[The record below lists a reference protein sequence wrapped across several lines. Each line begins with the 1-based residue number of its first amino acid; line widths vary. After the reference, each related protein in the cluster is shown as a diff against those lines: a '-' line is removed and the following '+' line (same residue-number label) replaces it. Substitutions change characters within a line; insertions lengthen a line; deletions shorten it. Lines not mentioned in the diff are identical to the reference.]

1 MTPPAP
7 TAIGVIA
14 NPSSGRDMRRLLA
27 WAPTFPTAEK
37 INSVLRLLSA
47 AGRLG
52 VHEAWMLPDTTG
64 IARQVRSQSE
74 LVRTQRGL
82 PMPEVRLLDMPV
94 RDHASDST
102 EAARRMQALG
112 VRVIAVLGGDG
123 THRAVALGCG
133 DVPLATLSTGTNNA
147 FPEAREAT
155 LVGMATALL
164 ATGRVDP
171 TVAVRRN
178 KRLRVQGPGLDDMAL
193 VDVAVSRQTDTGAG
207 AVWQGQSLTDTFASF
222 AEPRVV
228 GLSSVAGFSLPV
240 SRDAPHGVHVRH
252 GPEQALTVPLLPGWL
267 DTVPIASATPL
278 WPGQPVPLPAMAG
291 TLALD
296 GERCIEFGPED
307 RLHVSLDAH
316 GPRTLMTDPTLAH
329 AARHGLLAGPAPVT

>member
-1 MTPPAP
+1 MTPHPI
-7 TAIGVIA
+7 AIGVIA

-37 INSVLRLLSA
+37 INSVLRLLAA

-52 VHEAWMLPDTTG
+52 VHEAWMLPDATG
-64 IARQVRSQSE
+64 IARQVCSQAG
-74 LVRTQRGL
+74 LARAQRGL
-82 PMPEVRLLDMPV
+82 PMPEVRLLDMPLH
-94 RDHASDST
+94 DNAHDST
-102 EAARRMQALG
+102 QAAQRMQALG

-133 DVPLATLSTGTNNA
+133 SVPLATLSTGTNNA

-164 ATGRVDP
+164 ATGRVNT
-171 TVAVRRN
+171 TVAVRAN
-178 KRLRVQGPGLDDMAL
+178 KRLRVQGPGLDELAL
-193 VDVAVSRQTDTGAG
+193 VDVAVSRQTEAGAG
-207 AVWQGQSLTDTFASF
+207 AIWQGRQLTDTFASF

-228 GLSSVAGFSLPV
+228 GLSSIAGFSLPV

-252 GPEQALTVPLLPGWL
+252 GPGRELAVPLLPGWL
-267 DTVPIASATPL
+267 DTVSIASATPL
-278 WPGQPVPLPAMAG
+278 WPLHPVALPPMAG

-296 GERCIEFGPED
+296 GERCIEFQATD
-307 RLHVSLDAH
+307 RLSITLDAQ
-316 GPRTLMTDPTLAH
+316 GPRTLMTDSTLEH
-329 AARHGLLAGPAPVT
+329 AASHGLLTRPVPT